1 MNISYGT
8 EYADKVI
15 YTLGKITREIGPSGV
30 ISLTNSDFPNGVGRY
45 VLYLQP
51 VSKRGGSG
59 ENQKVVITVESRRYL
74 PGPDITHI
82 NYPQNIKGDFKEY
95 NIDFEIS

>member
-1 MNISYGT
+1 MVFNIANSKSVNISYGT

-15 YTLGKITREIGPSGV
+15 YTLGKVVREIKPSGV

-45 VLYLQP
+45 ILYLQP

-59 ENQKVVITVESRRYL
+59 ENQKVVVTVEVEPIYL
-74 PGPDITHI
+74 VLILHI
-82 NYPQNIKGDFKEY
+82 LTFHRI
-95 NIDFEIS
+95 